1 MLFGWV
7 ILIGVVA
14 AIVWLFRSAS
24 GATRGSAAAA
34 TPEPRTRARASAM
47 QILEERFARGE
58 IDKQE
63 FEERREELLRSR
75 RSAA

>member
-1 MLFGWV
+1 MLFGWIV
-7 ILIGVVA
+7 LVGVVA
-14 AIVWLFRSAS
+14 LVLWLFRSAS
-24 GATRGSAAAA
+24 GATRDSAGSA
-34 TPEPRTRARASAM
+34 TPESRTQARASAM

-58 IDKQE
+58 IDQHE